1 MLANGQIVEAK
12 ASGEYSD
19 LYWALQGGGNSFAIV
34 TKFILRTFDSPGI
47 GLANPSYGF
56 GDETKSQWLDS
67 ILNYVINGS
76 NDPKAAIIPV
86 ARYAA
91 GFSGPRYDA
100 TLFYNS
106 VNTSSPPILSDF
118 QGGLLP
124 ANNITSLTG
133 LTMGQFSQAVLPAF
147 KEGGESFGLNQ
158 RFHVVSHA
166 ATREAMDIVH
176 DTFFD
181 AVIAQNL
188 TSLSEFFV
196 GLAWNAI
203 TTKFIEASNSGI
215 GCPQGV
221 PEEPVFWVEEA
232 ITWGDSADDAIIENF
247 VQTVNANIT
256 AQLTA
261 INATRAYI
269 YLNDAE
275 EDQAVFQ
282 GYPAENVVRLKE
294 IRAKYD
300 PLMIYTNLMPGGFKV
315 AHA

>member
-1 MLANGQIVEAK
+1 
-12 ASGEYSD
+12 
-19 LYWALQGGGNSFAIV
+19 
-34 TKFILRTFDSPGI
+34 
-47 GLANPSYGF
+47 
-56 GDETKSQWLDS
+56 
-67 ILNYVINGS
+67 
-76 NDPKAAIIPV
+76 
-86 ARYAA
+86 
-91 GFSGPRYDA
+91 
-100 TLFYNS
+100 
-106 VNTSSPPILSDF
+106 
-118 QGGLLP
+118 
-124 ANNITSLTG
+124 
-133 LTMGQFSQAVLPAF
+133 MGQFSQAVLPAF
-147 KEGGESFGLNQ
+147 KEGGESYGLNQ

-188 TSLSEFFV
+188 TSLSGFFV
-196 GLAWNAI
+196 GLAWNSI
-203 TTKFIEASNSGI
+203 TTNFIEASNSGI

-232 ITWGDSADDAIIENF
+232 LTWGDSADDAIIENF

-282 GYPAENVVRLKE
+282 GYPAENVLRLKE